1 MKEITSHQRSLPT
14 SLSNLRKCLSSFRKH
29 CFSFLR
35 EAILLRVYWMFPLQ
49 ASRESV
55 ASSQQFSHFARH
67 LFSAKPPTYLIFQ
80 LSVARLT

>member
-35 EAILLRVYWMFPLQ
+35 EAILLRVYLTLLLR
-49 ASRESV
+49 ASREY
-55 ASSQQFSHFARH
+55 AALSQQFSHFAHH

-80 LSVARLT
+80 LSVAQLT